1 MKNWVLKNFWNGYTL
16 FEKLFMLVAVAM
28 QIIVFIIA
36 EMFSFGYPFSYF
48 KRRGNEAL
56 TKKLQENVPLEEILN
71 MDDVASFLP
80 NESSESLA

>member
-1 MKNWVLKNFWNGYTL
+1 
-16 FEKLFMLVAVAM
+16 
-28 QIIVFIIA
+28 
-36 EMFSFGYPFSYF
+36 MFSFGSPFSYF